1 MKCGT
6 DIPTLDSSDIK
17 SKNLDFLLHEKTL
30 NILEYF
36 DSFWNITRII
46 ARKRSFIRSN
56 ENVFAENFVPTNWK
70 INPTKFMTGDK

>member
-17 SKNLDFLLHEKTL
+17 SNNLDFLLHEKTL

-36 DSFWNITRII
+36 DSF
-46 ARKRSFIRSN
+46 
-56 ENVFAENFVPTNWK
+56 
-70 INPTKFMTGDK
+70 